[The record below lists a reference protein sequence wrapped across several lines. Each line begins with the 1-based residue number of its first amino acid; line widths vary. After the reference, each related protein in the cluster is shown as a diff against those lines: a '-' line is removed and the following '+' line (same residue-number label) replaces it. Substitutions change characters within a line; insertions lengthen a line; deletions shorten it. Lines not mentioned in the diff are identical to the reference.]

1 MEVFILQNDIHI
13 NRLYEIRLLKTQEE
27 CEEFDEL
34 LEILDNEQNI
44 KLKNLFKVFDENTDE
59 EGVMFGLV
67 HFVESFE
74 AEEYLKSLLN
84 FLFDMPIH
92 SVYWIEILVKRILNS
107 SDYKAK
113 LIDLVGNQDKK
124 VKLQLA
130 DILYSIEQDN
140 PAHFSIPVH
149 EFLKKLYEEIGEKE

>member
-1 MEVFILQNDIHI
+1 MQNDIHI

-44 KLKNLFKVFDENTDE
+44 KLKNLFKVFDENTNE
-59 EGVMFGLV
+59 EEVMFGLV

-74 AEEYLKSLLN
+74 AEEYLKSLLK
-84 FLFDMPIH
+84 FLSNMPVH

-107 SDYKAK
+107 SEYKAK
-113 LIDLVGNQDKK
+113 LIDMIGNQDKK

-140 PAHFSIPVH
+140 PDRFSMPVR
-149 EFLKKLYEEIGEKE
+149 EFSTKLDEEIAERG